1 MMTIQGSWGE
11 RGGTVEAQEG
21 FAVAEHARVYVYVY
35 IYMCVYVY
43 VYIYMPA

>member
-1 MMTIQGSWGE
+1 MMTIQGSWESGE
-11 RGGTVEAQEG
+11 GRVEAQEG
-21 FAVAEHARVYVYVY
+21 FAVAEHARVYIYVY